1 LRSALSALVLVLAL
15 APAAAGQ
22 VLHASELDLGPL
34 ATWARRDFYGVSL
47 GIARRPGS
55 QGRIAAVAAAGS
67 AGGRPAVRIEASAQ
81 LVVTPA
87 ARSGMTPYGGLG
99 AAYVGVRGRR
109 GTGVLL
115 ALLGIEAAAGRSHG
129 WFAELGLGGGTR
141 VRVGYRWRWLPPWWS

>member
-109 GTGVLL
+109 GTGVLW
-115 ALLGIEAAAGRSHG
+115 GT
-129 WFAELGLGGGTR
+129 GGG
-141 VRVGYRWRWLPPWWS
+141 GCPPGGPERRRAPSGRPLAAHATTMSA